1 MGYMTVL
8 IHNIYAEDCVVSH
21 CDTISTNIGSTQE
34 ALDHSTS
41 TGEIFYPSQKEY
53 YKEDSCKFGLVS
65 ENCYFSITG
74 NYNLGLT
81 ILSPALEII
90 QENPTKDNI
99 KKTLSKSC
107 LSVFNGTENC
117 STEIHW
123 CLGQKGNLSLFNTIF
138 SFNQKGVHK
147 KYNEANISK
156 GEYYIAG
163 SGTTL
168 FQEYRPHIHEAI
180 EVTPSLENY
189 LVNMFSH
196 DFSCYLRHKRGLYV
210 KGVGGGFLG
219 LSINKSGI
227 KLGRSAIHILA
238 IDNKVKFMTKHNYSE
253 NYAIIVDYIKAK
265 ITFLP
270 YVNHAVFIKNNPTY
284 YQTTKRQ
291 QALLNDVLKLSSF
304 DAEIIFIDSRKSSEP
319 NFPNVG
325 IIENDGKSVVLGFE
339 LNINFANNIPHF
351 TPGSKLTLETESISY
366 DLHFE

>member
-1 MGYMTVL
+1 MTVL
-8 IHNIYAEDCVVSH
+8 IHNIYAENCIVSH

-34 ALDHSTS
+34 NLDHSTS
-41 TGEIFYPSQKEY
+41 TGELLYPLQEEY

-74 NYNLGLT
+74 NYNLAST

-90 QENPTKDNI
+90 QENPTKENI
-99 KKTLSKSC
+99 KKILSMSS

-123 CLGQKGNLSLFNTIF
+123 CLGQKGDLSLFNTIF
-138 SFNQKGVHK
+138 SFNQNGIHK

-163 SGTTL
+163 SGISL
-168 FQEYRPHIHEAI
+168 FREYRNRFIHEAI
-180 EVTPSLENY
+180 EETPSLENY
-189 LVNMFSH
+189 LTNMFSH
-196 DFSCYLRHKRGLYV
+196 DYSSYIRFKRGLYV

-219 LSINKSGI
+219 LSINRSGI
-227 KLGRSAIHILA
+227 KLGHSAIHILA

-253 NYAIIVDYIKAK
+253 NYAIIVDYMKGK

-270 YVNHAVFIKNNPTY
+270 YVNHDIFIKNNPTY
-284 YQTTKRQ
+284 YQNAERQ
-291 QALLNDVLKLSSF
+291 QALIDDILKRSSL
-304 DAEIIFIDSRKSSEP
+304 DAEIIFIDSRKSPEP
-319 NFPNVG
+319 NSPNVG
-325 IIENDGKSVVLGFE
+325 IIENHGKSVLLGFE
-339 LNINFANNIPHF
+339 SNVNFANNIPQF
-351 TPGSKLTLETESISY
+351 TPGSKLTLESEGISY